1 MLQRSRLPGATGL
14 LRSIAI
20 FTVAMAAA
28 VTSADAETP
37 LGTVEEMSSQDV
49 AAMGSMCAW
58 AECVRHI
65 PSTEMQPPDW
75 HNLIVYWSP
84 FPDVKKTLAEIV
96 TGPACYRDAVLCPEH
111 AKALDGLL
119 KDIGQA
125 LSEPPAGTA

>member
-1 MLQRSRLPGATGL
+1 MVKKRGMM
-14 LRSIAI
+14 I
-20 FTVAMAAA
+20 
-28 VTSADAETP
+28 
-37 LGTVEEMSSQDV
+37 GTVEEMSSQDV
-49 AAMGSMCAW
+49 AAMGSVCAW

-119 KDIGQA
+119 TDIGRDLQG
-125 LSEPPAGTA
+125 PPAGTA